1 VLHVKGHARVY
12 WKAVAG
18 LMAMLPSLARDRALT
33 RRIRVLPDAALLR
46 ADQLIIR
53 DDLAKNALVRV
64 GKSAYEGFLRGYW
77 RLLTR
82 TVLSG
87 AAAGSDG
94 R

>member
-1 VLHVKGHARVY
+1 
-12 WKAVAG
+12 
-18 LMAMLPSLARDRALT
+18 
-33 RRIRVLPDAALLR
+33 
-46 ADQLIIR
+46 LIIR

-64 GKSAYEGFLRGYW
+64 GKGAYEGFLRGYW

-87 AAAGSDG
+87 AAAGADG